1 MREHQWPFGGE
12 DRRETAR
19 ASHGVI
25 IATMTKTA
33 RPATL
38 GALKAAVARGEIARR
53 SVKDEVRHNLIAK
66 LRAGD
71 RLFPGVVGYDET
83 VIPQLVNAILAKH
96 HFILLGLRGQ
106 AKTRLLRALVDL
118 LDEVI
123 PVVPGSEIHDD
134 PLAPLSAHGRA
145 LVATEGDDMPIE
157 WRPREVR
164 YVEKLATPD
173 VTIADLIGDIDP
185 IKAAKSGLQ
194 LGSELA
200 MHFGLLPRANRGL
213 FAINELP
220 DLASKVQVGLFNIL
234 QEGDVQIKG
243 FPVRLA
249 LDVMLV
255 FTANPEDYTARGKII
270 TPLKDRIG
278 AEIRTHY
285 LASRAQAMEVT
296 TQEAWVERGL
306 KAEVPP
312 YVREV
317 VEEVAF
323 QARNDRRVDKRS
335 GVSQRLPISALET
348 VVSNAERRAF
358 GADEGLVV
366 PRVTDLY
373 AALPSITGK
382 IELEYE
388 GELKGADAVA
398 RELIRGAV
406 AQVFDSYFVDA
417 DVSATVAW
425 FDNGGSVML
434 GDGLPASALVV
445 EASKVPGLV
454 DLAGRAGLP
463 KGAPA
468 PLVAAA
474 VDFVLEGLYAQKRIG
489 RTDAGGYVGTEPL
502 RRPTTMRQAPA
513 ISLDDDEEP
522 VPGKK
527 KRYYN

>member
-1 MREHQWPFGGE
+1 
-12 DRRETAR
+12 
-19 ASHGVI
+19 
-25 IATMTKTA
+25 MTKTA

-53 SVKDEVRHNLIAK
+53 SVRDEVRQNLMAK
-66 LRAGD
+66 LRAGE
-71 RLFPGVVGYDET
+71 RLFPGVVGFDET

-106 AKTRLLRALVDL
+106 AKTRLIRALVDL
-118 LDEVI
+118 LDEAI

-145 LVATEGDDMPIE
+145 LVAAEGDDLPID
-157 WRPREVR
+157 WRPREAR

-243 FPVRLA
+243 FPVRLP
-249 LDVMLV
+249 LDLMMV

-285 LASRAQAMEVT
+285 LASRADAMTVT
-296 TQEAWVERGL
+296 SQEAWIDRGL

-323 QARNDRRVDKRS
+323 QARNDRRVDRRS

-348 VVSNAERRAF
+348 VISNAERRALTA
-358 GADEGLVV
+358 GEGLVV

-388 GELKGADAVA
+388 GELKGADAIA

-406 AQVFDSYFVDA
+406 AQVFDGYFVDA

-454 DLAGRAGLP
+454 DLASRAGLP
-463 KGAPA
+463 AGAAA
-468 PLVAAA
+468 PLVASA

-489 RTDAGGYVGTEPL
+489 RTDAGGYVGTEPV
-502 RRPTTMRQAPA
+502 RRPATVRQAPA
-513 ISLDDDEEP
+513 LSLDDDEEP

>member
-1 MREHQWPFGGE
+1 M
-12 DRRETAR
+12 A
-19 ASHGVI
+19 
-25 IATMTKTA
+25 
-33 RPATL
+33 
-38 GALKAAVARGEIARR
+38 
-53 SVKDEVRHNLIAK
+53 
-66 LRAGD
+66 
-71 RLFPGVVGYDET
+71 
-83 VIPQLVNAILAKH
+83 
-96 HFILLGLRGQ
+96 
-106 AKTRLLRALVDL
+106 
-118 LDEVI
+118 
-123 PVVPGSEIHDD
+123 
-134 PLAPLSAHGRA
+134 
-145 LVATEGDDMPIE
+145 
-157 WRPREVR
+157 
-164 YVEKLATPD
+164 
-173 VTIADLIGDIDP
+173 
-185 IKAAKSGLQ
+185 
-194 LGSELA
+194 
-200 MHFGLLPRANRGL
+200 
-213 FAINELP
+213 
-220 DLASKVQVGLFNIL
+220 
-234 QEGDVQIKG
+234 
-243 FPVRLA
+243 
-249 LDVMLV
+249 

-285 LASRAQAMEVT
+285 LASRAEAMAVT

-323 QARNDRRVDKRS
+323 QARNDRRVDRRS

-348 VVSNAERRAF
+348 VISNAERRALIA
-358 GADEGLVV
+358 GEGLVV

-388 GELKGADAVA
+388 GELKGADAIA
-398 RELIRGAV
+398 REFIRGAV
-406 AQVFDSYFVDA
+406 AQVFDGYFVDA
-417 DVSATVAW
+417 DVSATVTW

-445 EASKVPGLV
+445 EASKVPGLI

-463 KGAPA
+463 AGAAA

-489 RTDAGGYVGTEPL
+489 RTDAGGYVGTEPV
-502 RRPTTMRQAPA
+502 RRPTTVRQAPA
-513 ISLDDDEEP
+513 LSLDDDEEP